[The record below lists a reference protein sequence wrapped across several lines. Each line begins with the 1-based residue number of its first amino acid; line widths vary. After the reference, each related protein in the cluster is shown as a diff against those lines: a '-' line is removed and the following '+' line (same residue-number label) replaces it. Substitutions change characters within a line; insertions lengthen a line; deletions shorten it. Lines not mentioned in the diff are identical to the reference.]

1 MRSDRFGR
9 YVDSQTTAAEN
20 RVVNEGAFAAMVTRL
35 SASDA
40 AFFHLENSST
50 PMYVGSLSILRKPR
64 NGLSYETL
72 LATVEQRLPQIPR
85 YRQKVREVTL
95 GLARPVWVDD
105 PDFDITYHIRRSALP
120 SPGSDDQLHELI
132 ARLGSRPL
140 DKSRPLWEMY
150 LIEGLG
156 KNRIALYT
164 KSHQALVNGM
174 TALEIG
180 HVIADRTQKRP
191 EFGED
196 IWIPAREPSD
206 RRLLLGAVGEWV
218 TRPAEQAGEMRSAV
232 TGVIT
237 NAGRL
242 AEVGRRFVDVVR
254 TAARGTAPNSPLNT
268 TVSRNRRFAVA
279 VGDLEDFRLVRARY
293 DCDVND
299 VVLAVVA
306 GALRNWLLSRG
317 EPVTATTTMRAMA
330 PVSVYP
336 DADLDSTGPGQ
347 AISEVSPF
355 LVDLPVG
362 EGNAVVRLSQIAHTT
377 ESHPTAASL
386 VDARTIVTLSGFAP
400 PTLHAMGIRVATDF
414 SARQFNLLITNVP
427 GAQKQMFV
435 AGTKLLET
443 YSVPPLLHNQVL
455 AIGVTSYNGM
465 LYFGIN
471 ADRDAM
477 SDVDVLPTLLR
488 ESLDELLEAAR

>member
-1 MRSDRFGR
+1 
-9 YVDSQTTAAEN
+9 
-20 RVVNEGAFAAMVTRL
+20 MVTRL

-40 AFFHLENSST
+40 SFYHLENSST
-50 PMYVGSLSILRKPR
+50 PMYVGSLSVVRKPR
-64 NGLSYETL
+64 SGLSYETL
-72 LATVEQRLPQIPR
+72 LATVEARLPQIPR
-85 YRQKVREVTL
+85 YRQKVREVAL
-95 GLARPVWVDD
+95 GLARPVWIDD
-105 PDFDITYHIRRSALP
+105 RDFDITYHIRRSALP
-120 SPGSDDQLHELI
+120 SPGSDAQLHELI

-150 LIEGLG
+150 LIEGLAR
-156 KNRIALYT
+156 NRIAIYT
-164 KSHQALVNGM
+164 KTHQSLVNGM

-180 HVIADRTQKRP
+180 HVIADRTQKPP

-206 RRLLLGAVGEWV
+206 RRLVLGAIGEWV
-218 TRPAEQAGEMRSAV
+218 TRPAEQLGAVRSAV
-232 TGVIT
+232 TEVMT
-237 NAGRL
+237 NTGQL
-242 AEVGRRFVDVVR
+242 VEVGRRVADIAR
-254 TAARGTAPNSPLNT
+254 TAARGTAPSSPLNT
-268 TVSRNRRFAVA
+268 TVSRNRRFTVA
-279 VGDLEDFRLVRARY
+279 TGRLEDYRLVRARY

-317 EPVTATTTMRAMA
+317 EPVTSAATVRAMA
-330 PVSVYP
+330 PMSVYP
-336 DADLDSTGPGQ
+336 DADLETTGPGQ

-362 EGNAVVRLSQIAHTT
+362 EGNAVVRLSQIAHAT
-377 ESHPTAASL
+377 ESVSTAGSL

-400 PTLHAMGIRVATDF
+400 PTLHAMGIRVATTF

-443 YSVPPLLHNQVL
+443 YAVPPLLNNQVL

-477 SDVDVLPTLLR
+477 SDVDVLPSLLR
-488 ESLDELLEAAR
+488 ESLDELLEAAQ

>member
-1 MRSDRFGR
+1 
-9 YVDSQTTAAEN
+9 
-20 RVVNEGAFAAMVTRL
+20 MVTRL

-40 AFFHLENSST
+40 SFYHLENSST
-50 PMYVGSLSILRKPR
+50 PMYVGTLSILRKPR
-64 NGLSYETL
+64 SGLSYETL
-72 LATVEQRLPQIPR
+72 LATVERRLPQIPR
-85 YRQKVREVTL
+85 YRQKVREVSL
-95 GLARPVWVDD
+95 SLARPVWVDD

-120 SPGSDDQLHELI
+120 SPGSDAQLHDLV
-132 ARLGSRPL
+132 ARLGSRQL

-150 LIEGLG
+150 LVEGLA
-156 KNRIALYT
+156 KNRIAIYT

-180 HVIADRTQKRP
+180 HVIADRTQKAP

-206 RRLLLGAVGEWV
+206 ARLVWGALGEWV
-218 TRPAEQAGEMRSAV
+218 ARPTAQLAAVRSAV
-232 TGVIT
+232 TDVAT
-237 NAGRL
+237 NSEQL
-242 AEVGRRFVDVVR
+242 VEVGRRVADVAR
-254 TAARGTAPNSPLNT
+254 TVARGTAPSSPLNS

-279 VGDLEDFRLVRARY
+279 RHRLEDYRQLRARY

-306 GALRNWLLSRG
+306 GALRNWLMSRG
-317 EPVTATTTMRAMA
+317 EPVTSTSTVRAMA
-330 PVSVYP
+330 PMSVYP
-336 DADLDSTGPGQ
+336 DADLDVVGPGQ

-362 EGNAVVRLSQIAHTT
+362 EGNAVVRLSQIAHAT
-377 ESHPTAASL
+377 ESHSTAAIL

-400 PTLHAMGIRVATDF
+400 PTLHAMGIRVATSF

-427 GAQKQMFV
+427 GAQKQMYI

-443 YSVPPLLHNQVL
+443 YAVPPLLHDQVM

-465 LYFGIN
+465 LYFGVN

-477 SDVDVLPTLLR
+477 SDVDVVPILLR

>member
-1 MRSDRFGR
+1 
-9 YVDSQTTAAEN
+9 
-20 RVVNEGAFAAMVTRL
+20 MVTRL

-40 AFFHLENSST
+40 SFYRLEDTST
-50 PMYVGSLSILRKPR
+50 PMYVGTLSILRKPR

-105 PDFDITYHIRRSALP
+105 RDFDITYHIRRSALP
-120 SPGSDDQLHELI
+120 SPGSDGQLHELI

-150 LIEGLG
+150 LIEGLARG
-156 KNRIALYT
+156 RIAIYT

-174 TALEIG
+174 TALALG
-180 HVIADRTQKRP
+180 HVIADPTAKPP

-196 IWIPAREPSD
+196 IWIPGREPSD
-206 RRLLLGAVGEWV
+206 GRLLLGAVGEWI
-218 TRPAEQAGEMRSAV
+218 TRPADQLGAVRSAV
-232 TGVIT
+232 TEVAT
-237 NAGRL
+237 NAGQL
-242 AEVGRRFVDVVR
+242 AEVGRRIVDVAR
-254 TAARGTAPNSPLNT
+254 TVARGTAPNSPLNK
-268 TVSRNRRFAVA
+268 TVSRNRRFTVA
-279 VGDLEDFRLVRARY
+279 SHRLDDYRTVRARY

-306 GALRNWLLSRG
+306 GALRNWLMSRG
-317 EPVTATTTMRAMA
+317 EPVTPTTTVRAMA
-330 PVSVYP
+330 PMSVYP
-336 DADLDSTGPGQ
+336 DADLDTTGPGQ
-347 AISEVSPF
+347 AISEVTPF
-355 LVDLPVG
+355 LIDLPVG
-362 EGNAVVRLSQIAHTT
+362 EGNAVVRLSQIAHAT
-377 ESHPTAASL
+377 ESNPTHASL

-400 PTLHAMGIRVATDF
+400 PTLHAMGIRVATTF
-414 SARQFNLLITNVP
+414 SARQFNLLITNAP
-427 GAQKQMFV
+427 GAQRQMFV

-443 YSVPPLLHNQVL
+443 YAVPPLLNNQVL
-455 AIGVTSYNGM
+455 ALGVTSYNGT

-477 SDVDVLPTLLR
+477 SDVDVLPSLLR
-488 ESLDELLEAAR
+488 ESLDELLEAAQ

>member
-1 MRSDRFGR
+1 M
-9 YVDSQTTAAEN
+9 
-20 RVVNEGAFAAMVTRL
+20 VNRL

-40 AFFHLENSST
+40 AFFHLENTAT

-64 NGLSYETL
+64 TGLSYETL
-72 LATVEQRLPQIPR
+72 LETVEHRLPQIPR

-105 PDFDITYHIRRSALP
+105 RDFDITYHIRRSALP
-120 SPGSDDQLHELI
+120 SPGSDAQLHDLI

-140 DKSRPLWEMY
+140 DRTRPLWEMY
-150 LIEGLG
+150 LVEGLT
-156 KNRIALYT
+156 KNRIAIYT
-164 KSHQALVNGM
+164 KTHQALVNGM

-180 HVIADRTQKRP
+180 HVIVDRAQKPP

-206 RRLLLGAVGEWV
+206 RQLVLGAIGEWI
-218 TRPAEQAGEMRSAV
+218 TRPTTQLAALRDTVTEVATSASE
-232 TGVIT
+232 
-237 NAGRL
+237 L
-242 AEVGRRFVDVVR
+242 AAVGRRVADVAR
-254 TAARGTAPNSPLNT
+254 TVARGTAPSSPLNT
-268 TVSRNRRFAVA
+268 TVSRNRRFSV
-279 VGDLEDFRLVRARY
+279 DEHRLEDYRLVRARY
-293 DCDVND
+293 NCDIND

-317 EPVTATTTMRAMA
+317 EPVTPTTTVRAMA
-330 PVSVYP
+330 PMSVYP
-336 DADLDSTGPGQ
+336 DAELDSTGPGQ

-362 EGNAVVRLSQIAHTT
+362 EGNAVVRLSQIAHAT

-400 PTLHAMGIRVATDF
+400 PTLHAMGIRVATGF
-414 SARQFNLLITNVP
+414 SARLFNLLITNVP
-427 GAQKQMFV
+427 GAQKQMYV

-443 YSVPPLLHNQVL
+443 YAVPPLLQNQVL

-477 SDVDVLPTLLR
+477 SDVDVLPSLFR
-488 ESLDELLEAAR
+488 ESLEELLEAAR

>member
-1 MRSDRFGR
+1 
-9 YVDSQTTAAEN
+9 
-20 RVVNEGAFAAMVTRL
+20 MVTRL

-40 AFFHLENSST
+40 SFYHLENSST
-50 PMYVGSLSILRKPR
+50 PMYVGTLSILRKPR

-85 YRQKVREVTL
+85 YRQKVRELAV
-95 GLARPVWVDD
+95 GLARPVWIDD
-105 PDFDITYHIRRSALP
+105 RDFDITYHIRRSALP
-120 SPGSDDQLHELI
+120 SPGSDAQLHDLV

-150 LIEGLG
+150 LVEGLT
-156 KNRIALYT
+156 KNRVAIYT
-164 KSHQALVNGM
+164 KTHQALVNGM

-180 HVIADRTQKRP
+180 HVIADRTQKAP

-206 RRLLLGAVGEWV
+206 ARLLVGAVGDWIGAPGAQLGAV
-218 TRPAEQAGEMRSAV
+218 RSAV
-232 TGVIT
+232 AEVAT
-237 NAGRL
+237 NAGAL
-242 AEVGRRFVDVVR
+242 VDVGRRFADVAR
-254 TAARGTAPNSPLNT
+254 TFARGTAPNSPLNT
-268 TVSRNRRFAVA
+268 TVSRNRRLAVA
-279 VGDLEDFRLVRARY
+279 SHKLDDYRQLRARY

-299 VVLAVVA
+299 VVLAVVT

-317 EPVTATTTMRAMA
+317 EPVTTTTTVRAMA
-330 PVSVYP
+330 PNSVYP
-336 DADLDSTGPGQ
+336 DAELDTAGPGQ

-362 EGNAVVRLSQIAHTT
+362 EGNAVVRLSQIAHAN
-377 ESHPTAASL
+377 ESHSTAASL

-400 PTLHAMGIRVATDF
+400 PTLHAMGIRVATSF
-414 SARQFNLLITNVP
+414 SARQFNVLITNVP
-427 GAQKQMFV
+427 GAQMQMYV

-443 YSVPPLLHNQVL
+443 YAVPPLLQNQVL
-455 AIGVTSYNGM
+455 AIGVTSYDGM

-477 SDVDVLPTLLR
+477 SDVDMFPTLLR
-488 ESLDELLEAAR
+488 ESLDELLEAAK

>member
-1 MRSDRFGR
+1 MRIASFAR
-9 YVDSQTTAAEN
+9 YRCGVVEAGFPDSS
-20 RVVNEGAFAAMVTRL
+20 EGSGAVMVTRL

-40 AFFHLENSST
+40 SFYHLENSST
-50 PMYVGSLSILRKPR
+50 PMYVGTLSILRKPR
-64 NGLSYETL
+64 NGLSYDTL

-85 YRQKVREVTL
+85 YRQKVRELAV
-95 GLARPVWVDD
+95 GLARPVWIDD
-105 PDFDITYHIRRSALP
+105 REFDITYHIRRSALP
-120 SPGSDDQLHELI
+120 SPGSDAQLHDLI

-150 LIEGLG
+150 LVEGLA
-156 KNRIALYT
+156 KNRVAIYT
-164 KSHQALVNGM
+164 KTHQALVNGM

-180 HVIADRTQKRP
+180 HVIADRTQKPP

-206 RRLLLGAVGEWV
+206 ARLLLGAVGDWIGAPGAQV
-218 TRPAEQAGEMRSAV
+218 AAVRAAVGEVA
-232 TGVIT
+232 T
-237 NAGRL
+237 NAGAIVDL
-242 AEVGRRFVDVVR
+242 GRRFADVAR
-254 TAARGTAPNSPLNT
+254 TFARGTAPNSPLNT

-279 VGDLEDFRLVRARY
+279 SHRLDDYRLLRARY

-299 VVLAVVA
+299 VVLAVVT

-317 EPVTATTTMRAMA
+317 EPVTSTTTVRAMA
-330 PVSVYP
+330 PNSVYP
-336 DADLDSTGPGQ
+336 DAELDTAGPGQ

-355 LVDLPVG
+355 LVDMPVG
-362 EGNAVVRLSQIAHTT
+362 EGNAVVRLSQIAHAT
-377 ESHPTAASL
+377 ESHSTAASL

-400 PTLHAMGIRVATDF
+400 PTLHAMGIRVATSF

-427 GAQKQMFV
+427 GAQMQMYV

-443 YSVPPLLHNQVL
+443 YAVPPLLHNQVL

-477 SDVDVLPTLLR
+477 SDVDMLPTLLR
-488 ESLDELLEAAR
+488 ESLDELLEAAK

>member
-1 MRSDRFGR
+1 
-9 YVDSQTTAAEN
+9 
-20 RVVNEGAFAAMVTRL
+20 MVTRL
-35 SASDA
+35 STADAS
-40 AFFHLENSST
+40 FYHLENTST

-64 NGLSYETL
+64 GGLSYEAL

-105 PDFDITYHIRRSALP
+105 RDFDITYHIRRSALP
-120 SPGSDDQLHELI
+120 SPGSDAQLHELI

-140 DKSRPLWEMY
+140 DRSRPLWEMY
-150 LIEGLG
+150 LIEGLA
-156 KNRIALYT
+156 KNRLAIYT

-180 HVIADRTQKRP
+180 HVIADRTQKPP

-196 IWIPAREPSD
+196 IWIPLREPSD
-206 RRLLLGAVGEWV
+206 RQLLLGALGEWIM
-218 TRPAEQAGEMRSAV
+218 RPAEQIGAVRSAV
-232 TGVIT
+232 VDVAT
-237 NAGRL
+237 NAGQL
-242 AEVGRRFVDVVR
+242 VDMGRRALEVAR
-254 TAARGTAPNSPLNT
+254 TVARGTAPNSPLNT
-268 TVSRNRRFAVA
+268 TVSRNRRFTVA
-279 VGDLEDFRLVRARY
+279 CGQLEDFRTVRARY

-306 GALRNWLLSRG
+306 GALRNWLMSRG
-317 EPVTATTTMRAMA
+317 EPVTSTARVRAMA
-330 PVSVYP
+330 PMSVYP
-336 DADLDSTGPGQ
+336 DAELDATGPGQ
-347 AISEVSPF
+347 AISEVTPF

-362 EGNAVVRLSQIAHTT
+362 EGNPVVRLSQIAHAT
-377 ESHPTAASL
+377 ESASTASSL

-400 PTLHAMGIRVATDF
+400 PTLHAMGIRVATTF

-427 GAQKQMFV
+427 GAQHQMYI

-443 YSVPPLLHNQVL
+443 YAVPPLLSNQVL
-455 AIGVTSYNGM
+455 ALGVTSYNGM
-465 LYFGIN
+465 VYFGIN

-477 SDVDVLPTLLR
+477 SDVDVLPSLLR
-488 ESLDELLEAAR
+488 ESLEELLEAAH

>member
-1 MRSDRFGR
+1 
-9 YVDSQTTAAEN
+9 
-20 RVVNEGAFAAMVTRL
+20 MVTRL
-35 SASDA
+35 SAADA
-40 AFFHLENSST
+40 SFYHLENSST
-50 PMYVGSLSILRKPR
+50 PMYVGTLSILRRPR

-85 YRQKVREVTL
+85 YRQKVRELAV
-95 GLARPVWVDD
+95 GLARPVWIDD
-105 PDFDITYHIRRSALP
+105 REFDITYHIRRSALP
-120 SPGSDDQLHELI
+120 SPGSDAQLHDLV

-150 LIEGLG
+150 LVEGLT
-156 KNRIALYT
+156 KNRVAIYT
-164 KSHQALVNGM
+164 KTHQALVNGM

-180 HVIADRTQKRP
+180 HVIADRTQKAP

-206 RRLLLGAVGEWV
+206 ARLLVGAVGDWIGAPGAQLGAV
-218 TRPAEQAGEMRSAV
+218 RSVVSEAATS
-232 TGVIT
+232 TGALV
-237 NAGRL
+237 
-242 AEVGRRFVDVVR
+242 EVGRRFADVAR
-254 TAARGTAPNSPLNT
+254 TFARGTAPNSPLNT
-268 TVSRNRRFAVA
+268 TVSRNRRLTVA
-279 VGDLEDFRLVRARY
+279 SHRLDDYRQLRARY

-299 VVLAVVA
+299 VVLAVVT

-317 EPVTATTTMRAMA
+317 EPVTSTSKVVAMA
-330 PVSVYP
+330 PMSVYP
-336 DADLDSTGPGQ
+336 DAELDTAGPGQ

-355 LVDLPVG
+355 LVDMPVG
-362 EGNAVVRLSQIAHTT
+362 EGNAVVRLSQIAHAT
-377 ESHPTAASL
+377 ESHSTAASL

-400 PTLHAMGIRVATDF
+400 PTLHAMGIRVATSF
-414 SARQFNLLITNVP
+414 SARLFNVLITNVP
-427 GAQKQMFV
+427 GAQKQMYV

-443 YSVPPLLHNQVL
+443 YAVPPLLRNQVL

-477 SDVDVLPTLLR
+477 SDVDMLPTLLR
-488 ESLDELLEAAR
+488 ESLDELLEAAK

>member
-1 MRSDRFGR
+1 
-9 YVDSQTTAAEN
+9 
-20 RVVNEGAFAAMVTRL
+20 MVTRL
-35 SASDA
+35 SAADA
-40 AFFHLENSST
+40 SFYHLENSST
-50 PMYVGSLSILRKPR
+50 PMYVGTLSILRRPR
-64 NGLSYETL
+64 SGLSYETL
-72 LATVEQRLPQIPR
+72 LAAVEQRLPQIPR
-85 YRQKVREVTL
+85 YRQKVREVSF

-105 PDFDITYHIRRSALP
+105 REFDITYHIRRSALP
-120 SPGSDDQLHELI
+120 SPGSDAQLHDLV

-150 LIEGLG
+150 LVEGLT
-156 KNRIALYT
+156 KNRIAIYT

-180 HVIADRTQKRP
+180 HVIADRTQKPP

-196 IWIPAREPSD
+196 IWIPGREPGD
-206 RRLLLGAVGEWV
+206 AQLLLGALGEWV
-218 TRPAEQAGEMRSAV
+218 TRPTAQLAAVRSTLTDAV
-232 TGVIT
+232 TNTGQ
-237 NAGRL
+237 L
-242 AEVGRRFVDVVR
+242 VDVARRMADVAR
-254 TAARGTAPNSPLNT
+254 TVARGTAPSSPLNA
-268 TVSRNRRFAVA
+268 TVSRNRRITVA
-279 VGDLEDFRLVRARY
+279 GHDLDDYRTLRARY

-306 GALRNWLLSRG
+306 GALRYWLMSRG
-317 EPVTATTTMRAMA
+317 EPVTTTSTVRAMA
-330 PVSVYP
+330 PMSVYP
-336 DADLDSTGPGQ
+336 DGELDVTGPGQ

-362 EGNAVVRLSQIAHTT
+362 EGNAVVRLSQIAHAT
-377 ESHPTAASL
+377 ESASTAASL

-400 PTLHAMGIRVATDF
+400 PTLHAMGIRVATSF
-414 SARQFNLLITNVP
+414 SARLFNLLITNVP

-443 YSVPPLLHNQVL
+443 YAVPPLLHNQTM

-477 SDVDVLPTLLR
+477 SDVDVLPGLLR
-488 ESLDELLEAAR
+488 ESLDELLDSAR

>member
-1 MRSDRFGR
+1 
-9 YVDSQTTAAEN
+9 
-20 RVVNEGAFAAMVTRL
+20 L
-35 SASDA
+35 SAPDA
-40 AFFHLENSST
+40 TFYHLENSST
-50 PMYVGSLSILRKPR
+50 PMYVGTLSILRRPR

-95 GLARPVWVDD
+95 GVARPVWIDD
-105 PDFDITYHIRRSALP
+105 RDFDITYHIRRSALP
-120 SPGSDDQLHELI
+120 SPGSDAQLHDLV

-150 LIEGLG
+150 LVEGLA
-156 KNRIALYT
+156 KNRVAIYT

-180 HVIADRTQKRP
+180 HVIADRTQKPP

-206 RRLLLGAVGEWV
+206 RQLLLGAVGEWI
-218 TRPAEQAGEMRSAV
+218 TRPSAQLAAVRHTV
-232 TGVIT
+232 TEVAT
-237 NAGRL
+237 NAGQL
-242 AEVGRRFVDVVR
+242 VDLGRRVADVVR
-254 TAARGTAPNSPLNT
+254 TVARGTAPNSPLNT
-268 TVSRNRRFAVA
+268 TVSRNRRFTVA
-279 VGDLEDFRLVRARY
+279 GHQLDDYRMVRARY

-299 VVLAVVA
+299 VVLSVVA

-317 EPVTATTTMRAMA
+317 EPVKPTATVRAMA
-330 PVSVYP
+330 PMSVYP
-336 DADLDSTGPGQ
+336 DADLDSSGPGQ

-362 EGNAVVRLSQIAHTT
+362 EGNAVVRLSQIAHAT

-400 PTLHAMGIRVATDF
+400 PTLHAMGIRVATTF

-427 GAQKQMFV
+427 GAQKQMYV

-443 YSVPPLLHNQVL
+443 YAVPPLLHNQTL

-465 LYFGIN
+465 LYYGIN

-477 SDVDVLPTLLR
+477 SDVDVLPGLLR
-488 ESLDELLEAAR
+488 EALDELLEAAR

>member
-1 MRSDRFGR
+1 
-9 YVDSQTTAAEN
+9 
-20 RVVNEGAFAAMVTRL
+20 MVTRL

-40 AFFHLENSST
+40 SFYHLEDSST
-50 PMYVGSLSILRKPR
+50 PMYVGTLSILRKPR

-95 GLARPVWVDD
+95 GLARPVWIDD
-105 PDFDITYHIRRSALP
+105 RDFDITYHIRRSALP
-120 SPGSDDQLHELI
+120 SPGSDAQLHDLV

-150 LIEGLG
+150 LVEGLT
-156 KNRIALYT
+156 KNRVAVYT

-180 HVIADRTQKRP
+180 HVIADRAQRP
-191 EFGED
+191 PAFGED
-196 IWIPAREPSD
+196 IWIPGREPGNA
-206 RRLLLGAVGEWV
+206 RLLLGAVGEWV
-218 TRPAEQAGEMRSAV
+218 ARPGAQLQAVRSAV
-232 TGVIT
+232 TEVAT
-237 NAGRL
+237 NSGQL
-242 AEVGRRFVDVVR
+242 VEMGRRFADVAR
-254 TAARGTAPNSPLNT
+254 TFARGTAPSSPLNA
-268 TVSRNRRFAVA
+268 TVSRNRRFTVA
-279 VGDLEDFRLVRARY
+279 SGRLEDYRNLRARY

-299 VVLAVVA
+299 VVLAVIA

-317 EPVTATTTMRAMA
+317 EPVAPTSIVRAMA
-330 PVSVYP
+330 PMSVYP
-336 DADLDSTGPGQ
+336 DVDLDTTGPGQ

-362 EGNAVVRLSQIAHTT
+362 EGNAVVRLSQIAHAT
-377 ESHPTAASL
+377 ESHSTAASL

-400 PTLHAMGIRVATDF
+400 PTLHAMGIRVATSF

-427 GAQKQMFV
+427 GAQSQMYV

-443 YSVPPLLHNQVL
+443 YAVPPLLQNQVL
-455 AIGVTSYNGM
+455 AIGVTSYNGN

-477 SDVDVLPTLLR
+477 SDVDVLPSLVR
-488 ESLDELLEAAR
+488 ESLEELLEAAQ

>member
-1 MRSDRFGR
+1 
-9 YVDSQTTAAEN
+9 
-20 RVVNEGAFAAMVTRL
+20 MVTRL

-40 AFFHLENSST
+40 SFYHLENTST

-64 NGLSYETL
+64 SGLSYETL

-95 GLARPVWVDD
+95 GLARPVWIDD
-105 PDFDITYHIRRSALP
+105 RDFDITYHVRRSALP
-120 SPGSDDQLHELI
+120 SPGSDVQLHELI

-150 LIEGLG
+150 LIEGLAR
-156 KNRIALYT
+156 NRVAVYS

-180 HVIADRTQKRP
+180 HVIADRTQKPP

-206 RRLLLGAVGEWV
+206 RSLLLGAIGEWV
-218 TRPAEQAGEMRSAV
+218 TRPAEQLAAVRSAV
-232 TGVIT
+232 TEVAT
-237 NAGRL
+237 NSGQL
-242 AEVGRRFVDVVR
+242 LEVGRRAAHIAR
-254 TAARGTAPNSPLNT
+254 TVARGTAPNSPLNT
-268 TVSRNRRFAVA
+268 TVSRNRRFTVA
-279 VGDLEDFRLVRARY
+279 TGRLEDYRLVRNRY

-317 EPVTATTTMRAMA
+317 EPVTSTSTVRAMA
-330 PVSVYP
+330 PMSVYP
-336 DADLDSTGPGQ
+336 DADLDMNSPGQ

-362 EGNAVVRLSQIAHTT
+362 EGNAVVRLSQIAHATETAPTT
-377 ESHPTAASL
+377 AGSL

-400 PTLHAMGIRVATDF
+400 PTLHAMGIRVATTF

-427 GAQKQMFV
+427 GAQKQMYV

-443 YSVPPLLHNQVL
+443 YAVPPLLNNQVL

-477 SDVDVLPTLLR
+477 SDVEVLPSLLR
-488 ESLDELLEAAR
+488 ESLDELLEAAQ